1 METGNK
7 GYDKLLQ
14 YGLRLF
20 TKKRYTTCEM
30 QKKLTTYAKKREAI
44 DDEFVEGV
52 MERLEELG
60 YLDDK
65 QFVEDYVS
73 HCARVR
79 PRGRILIEREL
90 KFKGL
95 PKDLIEGELEK
106 VDIDERGMAFEILER
121 RVKRWSKYTAYEQK
135 NKAYQFLYSKGFDR
149 DAIYKAIER
158 CYNNQC

>member
-20 TKKRYTTCEM
+20 TKKRYTTSEM
-30 QKKLTTYAKKREAI
+30 QKKLTAYAKKREAI
-44 DDEFVEGV
+44 DEEFVDGV
-52 MERLEELG
+52 MERLTELE

-65 QFVEDYVS
+65 QFVKDYAS
-73 HCARVR
+73 HCIRVR

-95 PKDLIEGELEK
+95 PKDLIEEVLEK
-106 VDIDERGMAFEILER
+106 VDIDESGMAFDVLER
-121 RVKRWSKYTAYEQK
+121 RVKRWLKYTKYEQK
-135 NKAYQFLYSKGFDR
+135 NKAYQFLYSKGFNR
-149 DAIYKAIER
+149 DAIYKVIER
-158 CYNNQC
+158 CYNHE